1 MSGLKDEVIKI
12 FYAIRKFLGIVQ
24 YNATNGL
31 NVAGTP
37 VSYESVTYSQFMD
50 SGFDVATERTVHVS
64 DKHSTRDGTSEPG
77 SFWRI
82 IPSAASTYKR
92 QLISEPIYSA
102 TLAAALDPTLHPGVK
117 GYIASFQDDV
127 VSDGSRY
134 DPCGSFVVLKN
145 MQDQVSTS
153 TNLETEWYPISIEIP
168 RDVNGKS
175 LLRDWGYLAL
185 HNIWWNKTG
194 TDNTTDNLR
203 ALVRF
208 GTNNSSAD
216 LAIVDASATNVT
228 RWIRG
233 MELKRTSST
242 TIQYRGDG
250 STVNTSGPTTVTHS
264 SNSTIHDMDAGA
276 TYINVGARITK
287 TGGSVAATSIVIR
300 DCEIRLHKPGAA

>member
-1 MSGLKDEVIKI
+1 MNVPDWIGKFFENRGWLGL
-12 FYAIRKFLGIVQ
+12 VQ
-24 YNATNGL
+24 YSSTNGL

-37 VSYESVTYSQFMD
+37 VSYESVTYAQFMD
-50 SGFDVATERTVHVS
+50 SGFDVDTERTVHVT

-92 QLISEPIYSA
+92 QLISGPIYSA

-185 HNIWWNKTG
+185 HNIWWNKVG
-194 TDNTTDNLR
+194 TTDNLR
-203 ALVRF
+203 ALIRF

-233 MELKRTSST
+233 MELKRTGST
-242 TIQYRGDG
+242 TVQYRGDG
-250 STVNTSGPTTVTHS
+250 ATVNTSGPTSVTHS
-264 SNSTIHDMDAGA
+264 SNSTVNNMDSTP
-276 TYINVGARITK
+276 TYVNVGARLTK
-287 TGGSVAATSIVIR
+287 TGGSVVDTSIVIR